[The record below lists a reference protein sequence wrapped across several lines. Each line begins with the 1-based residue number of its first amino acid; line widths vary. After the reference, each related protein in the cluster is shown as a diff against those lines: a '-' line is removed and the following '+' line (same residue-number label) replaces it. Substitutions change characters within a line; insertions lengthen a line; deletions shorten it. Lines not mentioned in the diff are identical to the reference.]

1 MEMSTGHESL
11 EDQMTLQSASDK
23 ELDLNAAMGRNEA
36 TSAMHNNYTGS
47 CNASPS
53 FDSSLS
59 FGAGVEP
66 NFSILL
72 ATAQIYAKP
81 KCGNKVVVRCLID
94 NGSQNHLISVECCKA
109 LGLPIIPLS
118 NSFVK
123 GIGSSSR
130 PILGYVNIDIE
141 SRIYPKNKYSIYAL
155 VVDCITDQLPTQY
168 ISNKDMSY
176 LNGIPLADLTWNIP
190 GNVDMVLGAQL
201 FPYIYFGKMIKSGTS
216 APPALSTAFGY
227 ILMGDHPYT
236 NIVNTS
242 SSFKAITLNDQVQKF
257 WQLEEIPNMKF
268 LSPEETDCENLYVS
282 SVKRSDDGRYSVA
295 LPFCKHPNELGN
307 SRATALRRFL
317 ALERKFKQTPDL
329 QENYNKVID
338 EYIQQGYLSEVAESD
353 VTDDGY
359 YIPHHAVIRPDKP
372 MPRIVLDASAQ
383 THTGVSL
390 NDILHAGPNLQADL
404 FLLLLNFRLFPV
416 AMTAD
421 IKQMYLQIEV
431 PTEHRK
437 YLRILFR
444 FSNSDVIRTYQFNR
458 VPFGLKSSPY
468 LAMRTVRQL
477 AQDMRPTYPDAATVA
492 ESKLY
497 MDDLVYSI
505 ADEPSAVRL
514 SRELISLFKA
524 GDFDLVKW
532 TSNSQVVLE
541 SLPDSHRNSVDFSVD
556 SNNVSKVLGLSW
568 EPADDSF
575 FFTTSDVKEKCTK
588 RNILSIVARLFDVLG
603 LVAPT
608 ILYAKLLIKELW
620 LSNIGWDDVPPENV
634 IQRFSALIQEFPL
647 ITTLRIP
654 RHVGV
659 VQNSTVL
666 VVGFCDASMNGYGT
680 VIYLHTTD
688 PTGNI
693 TVRLLC
699 AKSKVSPTKVTT
711 LARLELCAA
720 VMMSNPTNTA
730 VIPEQKIN
738 VLMTKVQCEP
748 PILMKNVCSIVDV
761 LWFCART
768 PLMLEFVL
776 IYDAWRLLESRAN
789 CWKVTLD
796 LQVCSFGP
804 DCTSTVPGVSKSG
817 SANSNPVV
825 NPRTVGGNLT

>member
-1 MEMSTGHESL
+1 
-11 EDQMTLQSASDK
+11 
-23 ELDLNAAMGRNEA
+23 
-36 TSAMHNNYTGS
+36 
-47 CNASPS
+47 
-53 FDSSLS
+53 
-59 FGAGVEP
+59 
-66 NFSILL
+66 
-72 ATAQIYAKP
+72 
-81 KCGNKVVVRCLID
+81 
-94 NGSQNHLISVECCKA
+94 
-109 LGLPIIPLS
+109 
-118 NSFVK
+118 
-123 GIGSSSR
+123 
-130 PILGYVNIDIE
+130 
-141 SRIYPKNKYSIYAL
+141 
-155 VVDCITDQLPTQY
+155 
-168 ISNKDMSY
+168 
-176 LNGIPLADLTWNIP
+176 
-190 GNVDMVLGAQL
+190 
-201 FPYIYFGKMIKSGTS
+201 
-216 APPALSTAFGY
+216 
-227 ILMGDHPYT
+227 
-236 NIVNTS
+236 
-242 SSFKAITLNDQVQKF
+242 
-257 WQLEEIPNMKF
+257 
-268 LSPEETDCENLYVS
+268 
-282 SVKRSDDGRYSVA
+282 
-295 LPFCKHPNELGN
+295 
-307 SRATALRRFL
+307 
-317 ALERKFKQTPDL
+317 
-329 QENYNKVID
+329 
-338 EYIQQGYLSEVAESD
+338 
-353 VTDDGY
+353 
-359 YIPHHAVIRPDKP
+359 
-372 MPRIVLDASAQ
+372 
-383 THTGVSL
+383 
-390 NDILHAGPNLQADL
+390 
-404 FLLLLNFRLFPV
+404 
-416 AMTAD
+416 
-421 IKQMYLQIEV
+421 
-431 PTEHRK
+431 
-437 YLRILFR
+437 
-444 FSNSDVIRTYQFNR
+444 
-458 VPFGLKSSPY
+458 
-468 LAMRTVRQL
+468 MRTVRQL

-720 VMMSNPTNTA
+720 VMMSKLIWTIHENFRERIPIAGTYAFSDSTIALSWIYSSPHRWSVFVSNRVAQCQENLPPENFYHVSGNENPSDCLEVCYLHSFCPMRCGGTA
-730 VIPEQKIN
+730 
-738 VLMTKVQCEP
+738 
-748 PILMKNVCSIVDV
+748 
-761 LWFCART
+761 
-768 PLMLEFVL
+768 
-776 IYDAWRLLESRAN
+776 RLGFAPQ
-789 CWKVTLD
+789 
-796 LQVCSFGP
+796 LQNG
-804 DCTSTVPGVSKSG
+804 
-817 SANSNPVV
+817 
-825 NPRTVGGNLT
+825 L